1 MIPAVNDDLKTE
13 FEFEEPI
20 SNTYKLNLNDSSIAE
35 YVDER
40 EAMVQAVY
48 LILNIERYEHVIYS
62 WNYGIELI
70 DLLGQPIPFVLPEL
84 KRRITEALI
93 QDTRITSVD
102 NFSFDMNKGKV
113 HASFTVTTVF
123 GDIKAEKVVTI

>member
-13 FEFEEPI
+13 FEFEEPT
-20 SNTYKLNLNDSSIAE
+20 SNTYKIDLNDSSIAG

-70 DLLGQPIPFVLPEL
+70 DLLGQPIPFILPEL

-102 NFSFDMNKGKV
+102 NFSFDINKGKV